1 MSKPKQEA
9 LTEEADK
16 REAAPV
22 HEREEPGGDLVPQVV
37 YAASQARETV

>member
-1 MSKPKQEA
+1 MQEA

-22 HEREEPGGDLVPQVV
+22 HEGVEPGGDLAPQVV
-37 YAASQARETV
+37 DAASQARETV